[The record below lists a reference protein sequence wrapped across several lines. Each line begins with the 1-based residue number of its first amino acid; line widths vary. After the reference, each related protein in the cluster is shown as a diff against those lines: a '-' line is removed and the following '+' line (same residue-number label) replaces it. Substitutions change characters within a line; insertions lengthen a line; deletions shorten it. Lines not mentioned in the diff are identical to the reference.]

1 MPINV
6 EKKVLFDLMQ
16 KAIPIIPS
24 KSSLQI
30 LSNFRLSFTGFHLEL
45 SATDLDH
52 SMKISG
58 EATGSGAFDVTVNAR
73 KAFDIIKEL
82 PDGNVTLDVD
92 ENVLLIRCDSGFS
105 CKIAGA
111 DSRDFPGFPEISK
124 GNEFSI
130 SISQLK
136 DLINKSS
143 FAVAKDE
150 TRACLCGVF
159 WEITPEKTGMVST
172 DGHRL
177 GSSFI
182 NENFPVP
189 GPLSCIISQKSIL
202 NFVKILEFKSPE
214 EKILVNVEEKY
225 ISFSAPLL
233 TMYSKLIEGPYPD
246 YTKVIPRNNPKKAIL
261 EKAVLQ
267 NAVRRVSV
275 LSNQKTHLVK
285 FTFSKDALEIVVLNR
300 EIGGEARD
308 VIQVQYEGDTHVIG
322 FNSQYL
328 LEIVDI
334 IKTPKVI
341 LEMNT
346 QISACL
352 LFPYFENDSE
362 KKSDDTFLIMP
373 LRIIEEM

>member
-16 KAIPIIPS
+16 KAIPIIPT

-30 LSNFRLSFTGFHLEL
+30 LSNFRLCFTGFHLEL

-58 EATGSGAFDVTVNAR
+58 VATGSGVFDVTVNAR

-92 ENVLLIRCDSGFS
+92 ENVLLIQCDSGFS

-130 SISQLK
+130 SISHLREM
-136 DLINKSS
+136 IYKSS

-150 TRACLCGVF
+150 TRACLCGVL
-159 WEITPEKTGMVST
+159 WEISSDRTGMIST

-182 NENFPVP
+182 NEMFSVQNPI
-189 GPLSCIISQKSIL
+189 SSIISQKSIL
-202 NFVKILEFKSPE
+202 NLVKIIDNRPLD
-214 EKILVNVEEKY
+214 EKITVNIEEKY

-233 TMYSKLIEGPYPD
+233 TMYSKLIDGPYPD
-246 YTKVIPRNNPKKAIL
+246 YTKVIPRNNPKKAII
-261 EKAVLQ
+261 EKTTIQ

-285 FTFSKDALEIVVLNR
+285 FTFSKDSLEIVVLNR
-300 EIGGEARD
+300 DIGGEARD
-308 VIQVQYEGDTHVIG
+308 VIEIQYDGDTHIIG
-322 FNSQYL
+322 LNSQYF
-328 LEIVDI
+328 LEIIDI
-334 IKTPKVI
+334 IKTPRI
-341 LEMNT
+341 LMEMNT

-352 LFPYFENDSE
+352 LFPYYENESE
-362 KKSDDTFLIMP
+362 KNSDDTFLIMP